1 MKKIAYS
8 LLFSLCLPG
17 FSLAQDAV
25 ANTSLSATTTEF
37 SCTRSSSGK
46 CHYLIVSRICE
57 DGIASAET
65 QKTCPYRSIR
75 AFALRV
81 GEQKELSNLPGDFI
95 YCMKSSATP
104 TVEYCLRYPMQR

>member
-1 MKKIAYS
+1 MKKIAC
-8 LLFSLCLPG
+8 LLLSLCFPG
-17 FSLAQDAV
+17 FVQAQDAV

-37 SCTRSSSGK
+37 SCTQSSSGK

-57 DGIASAET
+57 DGIASAGA
-65 QKTCPYRSIR
+65 QKACPYRTIQ
-75 AFALRV
+75 AFVLRV

-104 TVEYCLRYPMQR
+104 TVEYCLRYPMKR